1 MTSHLHPIY
10 TDSTSPHLR
19 PKHPMAWVKYG
30 YEDVISPRHTFEDV
44 LHLRNLLLKL
54 HPKWIDDVEPFRHV
68 LGKLVLHPHGEHA
81 HGPCWCHFPHPAHLP
96 QIRHNHENCEL
107 ESSTCKLEHVSK
119 RQCKLD
125 RIFNTISFSL
135 VTMQIPSKRFVGW
148 HVPCSYNFTK
158 PNIDSSHIK
167 CTLIGIWCNLLAF
180 RRVHPKS
187 SDLAFLPCWSSWWCL
202 VKWVVLSTIGWYTTI
217 ICWNPN
223 LLTLQS
229 SWFD

>member
-1 MTSHLHPIY
+1 MCSTLQLYFWSCTQSESTMWNLSNPFW
-10 TDSTSPHLR
+10 DSMYSIHMVNSLMVHADT
-19 PKHPMAWVKYG
+19 
-30 YEDVISPRHTFEDV
+30 ISPR
-44 LHLRNLLLKL
+44 L
-54 HPKWIDDVEPFRHV
+54 
-68 LGKLVLHPHGEHA
+68 A
-81 HGPCWCHFPHPAHLP
+81 HQP
-96 QIRHNHENCEL
+96 QIRHIHENREL